1 MTISVYA
8 TEKLEKLLPR
18 KSVGDVPCWVLD
30 FGEVAA
36 GAERAFRLFVE
47 NVSLAPIEDFEV
59 LAGAI
64 TDKDIE
70 LTLYKNKAPRLDG
83 YDAHEFHTAWRI
95 AKDAEPGKR
104 SASLVMQGRTTNET
118 PEFREENIPVSDLL
132 LLRFDVTDEIFQ
144 PARSPFKEALVAGKD
159 SGRDR
164 SWRCSFFEDSHG
176 SSPVSIIDFGEVW
189 EKDTRTKKVW
199 IRNDDLGLIRELDY
213 IVLRNDVRVAG
224 PSELEKG
231 AMGILSLAWTPGDD
245 VHFGLKDELKIEG
258 TLVIG

>member
-18 KSVGDVPCWVLD
+18 KNIDDVPCWVLD
-30 FGEVAA
+30 FGSVPA
-36 GAERAFRLFVE
+36 GEERAFKLFVE
-47 NVSLAPIEDFEV
+47 NASLTPIEDFEV
-59 LAGAI
+59 LAGTI

-70 LTLYKNKAPRLDG
+70 LTLYENKSPRLDG

-95 AKDAEPGKR
+95 AMDAMPGKH
-104 SASLVMQGRTTNET
+104 AVSLAIQGRIAIENED
-118 PEFREENIPVSDLL
+118 FSMENIPVSDRL
-132 LLRFDVTDEIFQ
+132 LLRFDVMDEISQ

-164 SWRCSFFEDSHG
+164 SWRCSFFEDG
-176 SSPVSIIDFGEVW
+176 RGDSPVSVIDFGEVW

-213 IVLRNDVRVAG
+213 IVLRNDVRVVG

-231 AMGILSLAWTPGDD
+231 AMGLLTLAWTPGDD